1 MQMLCADPA
10 SMKIPNLTSFM
21 LSSIPAVS
29 SDEPRP
35 EDEGPASVDWLFP
48 EEAQDIDHKNSGY
61 RHWNE
66 GARLMR
72 DSTEPASNGNT
83 DKPKAS
89 TDMPPVPLGLR
100 NRWRIWT
107 VLEHVNEE

>member
-1 MQMLCADPA
+1 
-10 SMKIPNLTSFM
+10 MKIPNLTSFM
-21 LSSIPAVS
+21 LSKIPAVS

-35 EDEGPASVDWLFP
+35 DNRGPASVDWLFP
-48 EEAQDIDHKNSGY
+48 EEAQDIDHENSGY

-72 DSTEPASNGNT
+72 DSTEPAS
-83 DKPKAS
+83 DKERGEPQAS
-89 TDMPPVPLGLR
+89 TEMPPVPLGLR

-107 VLEHVNEE
+107 VLEHINEE